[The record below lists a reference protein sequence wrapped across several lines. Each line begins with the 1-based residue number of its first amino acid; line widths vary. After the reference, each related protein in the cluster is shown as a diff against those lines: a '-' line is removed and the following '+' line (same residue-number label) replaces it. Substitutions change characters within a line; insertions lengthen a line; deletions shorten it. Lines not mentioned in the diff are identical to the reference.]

1 MLPKFYHDFSAE
13 NEFQAQKPTFMLRVL
28 SLKTNMEKTFHDIG
42 SSSSV
47 RHVQHVTM
55 WHMPSSFAL
64 NLHDKTATTARD
76 CVTMCPM
83 LFARDVLELYNRS
96 LRHAE
101 DRTLA
106 SGSDV
111 CRRSTSTSGPVE
123 LALYLR

>member
-13 NEFQAQKPTFMLRVL
+13 NEFQAQKPTFMIRVL

-64 NLHDKTATTARD
+64 NLHDKTKQQPQREIALQ
-76 CVTMCPM
+76 CVPCS
-83 LFARDVLELYNRS
+83 LLEMF
-96 LRHAE
+96 
-101 DRTLA
+101 
-106 SGSDV
+106 
-111 CRRSTSTSGPVE
+111 
-123 LALYLR
+123 